1 MSKPDPRSP
10 CIVGVARHTWHPQ
23 DVGDA
28 GAPEPLDMWEQ
39 MARAAADDSGV
50 GTRVLDALQSVQI
63 VYCQTWQ
70 YDDPVA
76 RLCERIGAAPSHRF
90 YSGIGGTTPQVLVN
104 WAAEA
109 MLDGELD
116 VALVTGAEALA
127 TQRAAR
133 KRGDKYRGSFPPDER
148 PPYPWEWPPDP
159 IEIAHEASPAWLTFA
174 VFDNARRAHLGVSLD
189 DYRRSIG
196 EMMAPMTEI
205 AAASPHAWYP
215 VARSVEEIVEARP
228 ENRMVGYPYTKY
240 MISVMDVDMASA
252 LLITTHA
259 KADELGV
266 LADKRVYLR
275 GWCYANDPVLVA
287 EHDEMWRSP
296 AMAAASGEALR
307 ATGVGADDVAHLDL
321 YSCFPSSLHFGRDA
335 LGMSATDP
343 RPLTVTGGLPYHGG
357 PASNY
362 LGHSIAAMADELRAD
377 AGSYGMVSGVGMFM
391 TKHVYGAY
399 STTPGP
405 VAPPDKGVQ
414 GAINAEHP
422 PRPVVAEHD
431 GKATVVAYS
440 VVHGREAAEWALL
453 VCDVDGAN
461 GSGARAYAKATDP
474 DLLAAAEARELVGTT
489 VRCTPTTVTLM
500 TGGEGRANLAT
511 I

>member
-1 MSKPDPRSP
+1 MTETDPRSP
-10 CIVGVARHTWHPQ
+10 CIIGVARHTWHPK
-23 DVGDA
+23 DVGEA

-39 MARAAADDSGV
+39 MARAAADDSGA
-50 GTRVLDALQSVQI
+50 GASALDALQSVQI

-76 RLCERIGAAPSHRF
+76 RLCERVGASPSHRF

-109 MLDGELD
+109 MLKGELD
-116 VALVTGAEALA
+116 IALVTGAEALA

-133 KRGDKYRGSFPPDER
+133 KRGEKYRCSFPPAER
-148 PPYPWEWPPDP
+148 GAYPWEWPPDP

-174 VFDNARRAHLGVSLD
+174 VFDNARRAHLGESLD

-215 VARSVEEIVEARP
+215 VARSVSEIVEARP

-240 MISVMDVDMASA
+240 MVSVMDVDMASA

-266 LADKRVYLR
+266 APDKRVYLR
-275 GWCYANDPVLVA
+275 GWCYANDPVLLA
-287 EHDEMWRSP
+287 EHDDMWRSP
-296 AMAAASGEALR
+296 AMAAASGEAMR
-307 ATGVGADDVAHLDL
+307 VAGIAADDVAYLDL
-321 YSCFPSSLHFGRDA
+321 YSCFPSSVHFGRDA
-335 LGMSATDP
+335 LGMAASDP

-362 LGHSIAAMADELRAD
+362 LGHSIGAMAEGLRD
-377 AGSYGMVSGVGMFM
+377 DPGSYGMVSGVGMFM
-391 TKHVYGAY
+391 TKHVYGVY
-399 STTPGP
+399 SSTPGA
-405 VAPPDKGVQ
+405 VTSPDKGVQ
-414 GAINAEHP
+414 DAITAAHP
-422 PRPVVAEHD
+422 ARPVVPEHD

-453 VCDVDGAN
+453 ILDIEN
-461 GSGARAYAKATDP
+461 GNGGARTYAKAMEP
-474 DLLAAAEARELVGTT
+474 ELLAAAEERELVGTT
-489 VRCTPTTVTLM
+489 VHCAPTTVTLM